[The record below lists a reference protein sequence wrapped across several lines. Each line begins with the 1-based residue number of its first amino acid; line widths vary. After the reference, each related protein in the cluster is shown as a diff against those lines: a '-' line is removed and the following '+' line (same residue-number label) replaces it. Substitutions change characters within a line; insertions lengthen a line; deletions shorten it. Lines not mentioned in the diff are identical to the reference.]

1 MLVTEGGQ
9 IESSE
14 TATSL
19 YGSFSP
25 WLVFDCFSA
34 SVIFGP
40 FSAVVQKD
48 HNASSAGSVKLVNN
62 NKVS

>member
-9 IESSE
+9 IESSA

-19 YGSFSP
+19 YGSLSP

-40 FSAVVQKD
+40 FSTVVQKD
-48 HNASSAGSVKLVNN
+48 HQYQSCRFSETCEQQ
-62 NKVS
+62 